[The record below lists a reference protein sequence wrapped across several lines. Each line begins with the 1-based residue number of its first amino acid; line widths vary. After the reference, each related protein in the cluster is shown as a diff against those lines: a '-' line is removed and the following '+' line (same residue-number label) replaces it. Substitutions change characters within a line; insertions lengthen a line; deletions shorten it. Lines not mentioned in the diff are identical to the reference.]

1 MTRVF
6 ILRVTKV
13 LVLSFALALGNLTAL
28 GQQAAFPSGSVALYR
43 ELLNPSFD
51 AKDVYQVREVSFLLE
66 DVHISISDGT
76 VAFVREVN
84 GHITGAM
91 FEGVGEVLLVPP
103 NRAERTSLA
112 LFTGSAVLEQR
123 FQSAYLRFYDDKTVT
138 ELRAGL
144 RGHAEDA
151 QEFITRWQQP
161 ALLLARG
168 DALPILQAM
177 TGALQ
182 SAARFLHLRI
192 GGTTAGI
199 IDVFFDSNGSEQI
212 SVAQASVV
220 NNVAYYDTW
229 TSFPMRSVRE
239 LAGEEDPATR
249 ASFEVADYKLRVKV
263 QPPTDLTAEAE
274 FTLTPQHSGLR
285 TVILELSRYL
295 RLTEV
300 RVNGDPA
307 EFIQNE
313 AISGS
318 DLSRRGDDLIGVV
331 MPAPLEKS
339 RPVQLSFKYSGPVMF
354 NAGGDVIYVGARGTW
369 YPNVGPTFSNF
380 DLTFECPSDWS
391 VVGTGKQVSNTIAEG
406 KRTTRFVTS
415 KPIGRA
421 GFNLGKFVSATS
433 DAGGVVVHAY
443 GARNVEQSLA
453 GAEARVGKK
462 PDPARE
468 TQQIADQA
476 ANTVQF
482 LSSELDPFPYLNL
495 EITQLPGMLSQS
507 WPGLIYLSSTAFLTP
522 DERRALGVRDP
533 YVELLLSR
541 LMLTHET
548 AHQWWGD
555 AVDWVSYRDEW
566 IVEAL
571 ANYSALV
578 LLEKQHPGDMRT
590 ALTYYRGELLR
601 ETRNGIIADAGPVTL
616 GHRLTSSKFPD
627 AYERVLYGRGTWL
640 IHMLR
645 TMLHEA
651 GGGAGDA
658 VFFSALK
665 GLLAA
670 SPNHK
675 ISTLD
680 VQRAFEQ
687 VMPPSLGYEGR
698 KSLDWF
704 FDSWVNGNSIPQ
716 LSLESVHMTPAAGKL
731 KVTGTILEDHAA
743 RDMVTAVPLYAV
755 DATGKSRFLAFVFTD
770 DAKTEFTV
778 TAPASTKQI
787 LLDPEETLLRR

>member
-1 MTRVF
+1 MKSVF

-13 LVLSFALALGNLTAL
+13 LLLISALGNLPAA
-28 GQQAAFPSGSVALYR
+28 GQPAASPSGAVALYR
-43 ELLNPSFD
+43 ELLNPSID
-51 AKDVYQVREVSFLLE
+51 AKDVYQVREVSILLE
-66 DVHISISDGT
+66 DLHISISDGT
-76 VAFVREVN
+76 MAFVREVN

-123 FQSAYLRFYDDKTVT
+123 FHSAYLRFFDDKIVT

-144 RGHAEDA
+144 RGHADDA
-151 QEFITRWQQP
+151 EEFVTRWQQP

-177 TGALQ
+177 TSAPQ
-182 SAARFLHLRI
+182 SAARFLHLRM

-239 LAGEEDPATR
+239 AAGEEDPATR
-249 ASFEVADYKLRVKV
+249 ASFEMSDYKLRVKV
-263 QPPTDLTAEAE
+263 QPPTDLSAEAE
-274 FTLTPQHSGLR
+274 FTLTPQRSGLR

-295 RLTEV
+295 KLTEV
-300 RVNGDPA
+300 RVNGAPA

-331 MPAPLEKS
+331 MPAALEKD
-339 RPVQLSFKYSGPVMF
+339 RPVKLQFKYSGPVMF

-391 VVGTGKQVSNTIAEG
+391 VVGTGKQVSSTLADG

-433 DAGGVVVHAY
+433 TAGAVEIHAY

-462 PDPARE
+462 PDPARA

-507 WPGLIYLSSTAFLTP
+507 WPGLIYLS
-522 DERRALGVRDP
+522 
-533 YVELLLSR
+533 
-541 LMLTHET
+541 
-548 AHQWWGD
+548 
-555 AVDWVSYRDEW
+555 
-566 IVEAL
+566 
-571 ANYSALV
+571 
-578 LLEKQHPGDMRT
+578 
-590 ALTYYRGELLR
+590 
-601 ETRNGIIADAGPVTL
+601 
-616 GHRLTSSKFPD
+616 
-627 AYERVLYGRGTWL
+627 
-640 IHMLR
+640 
-645 TMLHEA
+645 
-651 GGGAGDA
+651 
-658 VFFSALK
+658 
-665 GLLAA
+665 
-670 SPNHK
+670 
-675 ISTLD
+675 
-680 VQRAFEQ
+680 
-687 VMPPSLGYEGR
+687 
-698 KSLDWF
+698 
-704 FDSWVNGNSIPQ
+704 
-716 LSLESVHMTPAAGKL
+716 
-731 KVTGTILEDHAA
+731 
-743 RDMVTAVPLYAV
+743 
-755 DATGKSRFLAFVFTD
+755 
-770 DAKTEFTV
+770 
-778 TAPASTKQI
+778 
-787 LLDPEETLLRR
+787 